1 MPAFSLS
8 KSSGDPSGAES
19 FHRDPRKANKFFEHA
34 QTVADARNHDYAI
47 DCYINGLKHDPDNM
61 QMHEALRDVAMR
73 RKVAGGKPSSLM
85 DKLSSGGKTPLEKM
99 LHHERL
105 LAMEPLNI
113 NHMLAVMKNAAEA
126 TDAYDGIAMG
136 EVAYWI
142 GSLALELNSQR
153 KQSKTIYLKARDL
166 FAQIGAFDKAVEACR
181 LAIQQDPDNSNLFS
195 DLKNLEAERTMM
207 QGGYGQTG
215 GEGGFRRSVRDTEK
229 QTALDQEDR
238 AVASAS
244 AVDQMIERAR
254 AELEDDPQ
262 EVDKINKLVDALLR
276 KTDEASEKQAIELL
290 GKAHEVTGEYRFR
303 IRQMDIRMRQFARKL
318 KRLQKQLEEDPDNAE
333 LKQELQKTLAGR
345 LKFELQEYRDRV
357 ENYPTDVQLKF
368 ELGKRL
374 FQAKETDEA
383 IGLFQ
388 QATADARIRPQAHL
402 FLGSCFVRKE
412 WYDEAIDTLRE
423 GIKHH
428 KTDDDRVALELRY
441 MLMDALEQRARREK
455 DPAVAKEA
463 RKFASEIL
471 LHDVNFRDIKT
482 RVENLRQ
489 LVDELAAEA

>member
-1 MPAFSLS
+1 MAAFSFS
-8 KSSGDPSGAES
+8 KSSNES
-19 FHRDPRKANKFFEHA
+19 TSTPPFNRDTRKANKFFEHA
-34 QTVADARNHDYAI
+34 QTVADARNYDYAI
-47 DCYINGLKHDPDNM
+47 DCYINGLKHDPDNLPK
-61 QMHEALRDVAMR
+61 HEALRDVAMR
-73 RKVAGGKPSSLM
+73 RKVGGGKPPSLK
-85 DKLSSGGKTPLEKM
+85 DKLLPGGKTPLEKM

-105 LAMEPLNI
+105 MAMEPLNI
-113 NHMLAVMKNAAEA
+113 THLLNVMKHAADAAEQHE
-126 TDAYDGIAMG
+126 DLDMG
-136 EVAYWI
+136 EVAYWV
-142 GSLALELNSQR
+142 GGLALDLNNQR
-153 KQSKTIYLKARDL
+153 KQNKSIYLKVRDL
-166 FAQIGAFDKAVEACR
+166 FAQIGAFDQAVEACR
-181 LAIQQDPDNSNLFS
+181 AAIQQDPNNSNLFS

-207 QGGYGQTG
+207 RGGYGKSTE
-215 GEGGFRRSVRDTEK
+215 EGGFRESVRDTEK

-262 EVDKINKLVDALLR
+262 DVDKINKLVDALLR
-276 KTDEASEKQAIELL
+276 KADADAEKQAIELL
-290 GKAHEVTGEYRFR
+290 GKAHELTGEYRFR
-303 IRQMDIRMRQFARKL
+303 VRQGDIRMRQFARRIKQ
-318 KRLQKQLEEDPDNAE
+318 LQKQLQADPDNAE
-333 LKQELQKTLAGR
+333 LKQELQKIHAAR
-345 LKFELQEYRDRV
+345 LKFELQEYRERV

-388 QATADARIRPQAHL
+388 QATADARIRAQSHL

-423 GIKHH
+423 GIEHH
-428 KTDDDRVALELRY
+428 KSDDDRVALELRY
-441 MLMDALEQRARREK
+441 TLMDALENRARREK

-471 LHDVNFRDIKT
+471 QQDVNFRDIKT
-482 RVENLRQ
+482 RIENLRQ
-489 LVDELAAEA
+489 LTDELGAGA